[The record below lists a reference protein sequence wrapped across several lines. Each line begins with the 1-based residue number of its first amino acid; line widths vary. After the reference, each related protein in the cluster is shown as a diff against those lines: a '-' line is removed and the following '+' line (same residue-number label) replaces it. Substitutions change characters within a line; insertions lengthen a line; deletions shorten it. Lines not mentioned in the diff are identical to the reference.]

1 MGSPKQDTNLADKE
15 NCENE
20 SQKRSSQ
27 HHGLMYSSPRSGPS
41 SQNMQIEVLGSNSSN
56 KTPRSPRRP
65 KSKRH
70 LTPNQSTDGGYDSE
84 RDLFLSSDEKEGK
97 SYYLCFNFIIF
108 FVI

>member
-1 MGSPKQDTNLADKE
+1 MADKE

-20 SQKRSSQ
+20 SQQRGSQ
-27 HHGLMYSSPRSGPS
+27 HHGLMYSSPKSGPS
-41 SQNMQIEVLGSNSSN
+41 SQNMQHEVIGSNGSN
-56 KTPRSPRRP
+56 KTPRSPRRS

-84 RDLFLSSDEKEGK
+84 RDLFLSSDEHEGN
-97 SYYLCFNFIIF
+97 SMNCNYF